1 MELDDAPI
9 ERCLMLAQ
17 RLARLMRDEDSQRWL
32 DLEQRGYPAEL
43 PSGHLGKCGQ
53 YAYRFSDG
61 NKVVNSSSLPFLE
74 TAKQAAEAVLQKTSP
89 PTVTGMA
96 KDFVGAGA
104 TKAVLDSIDASIKLA
119 RDTFVLASTNY
130 SRQRAMLH
138 RWATDMLISLELGDA
153 AEGIFE
159 SARARV
165 DVFIGVHAPR
175 AAEQLV
181 ALNENMRNGDSEAF
195 SQALTSCRRLLA
207 TVADALFPPRAEPYT
222 DRQGNKRSVGT
233 EQYKNRLM
241 AYLAD
246 RVDSVGSFAILD
258 ADIGLVAARLDAIY
272 EKACKGVH
280 AEIDQA
286 EAQLTVIHTYLF
298 LAEVARHASPPPA
311 PPKVPRKAPAKRTR
325 LARARKR

>member
-1 MELDDAPI
+1 
-9 ERCLMLAQ
+9 MLAQ

-32 DLEQRGYPAEL
+32 DLEQRGYPEEL
-43 PSGHLGKCGQ
+43 PAGHLGKCSQ
-53 YAYRFSDG
+53 YAYRFAG
-61 NKVVNSSSLPFLE
+61 AKVVTTGSLPFLE
-74 TAKQAAEAVLQKTSP
+74 TAKQAAEAVLHKTSP
-89 PTVTGMA
+89 PAVSGMA
-96 KDFVGAGA
+96 ADFVGAGA
-104 TKAVLDSIDASIKLA
+104 TKIVIDSINASIKLA

-153 AEGIFE
+153 AESIFE

-165 DVFIGVHAPR
+165 DAFIGVHAPR

-181 ALNENMRNGDSEAF
+181 ALNENMRSGDNEAF

-207 TVADALFPPRAEPYT
+207 TVADAIFPPRAEPYV
-222 DRQGNKRSVGT
+222 DRHGKERAVGV
-233 EQYKNRLM
+233 EQYKNRLL

-246 RVDSVGSFAILD
+246 RVDSAGSFAILD
-258 ADIGLVAARLDAIY
+258 TDLALVAARLDAIY

-280 AEIDQA
+280 ADVDQI

-298 LAEVARHASPPPA
+298 LAEVARHASPALNPPRVRR
-311 PPKVPRKAPAKRTR
+311 KKAPAKRRR
-325 LARARKR
+325 LARTRRP

>member
-1 MELDDAPI
+1 MELDGAPI

-32 DLEQRGYPAEL
+32 DLEQRGYPDEL
-43 PSGHLGKCGQ
+43 PPGHLGNCSR
-53 YAYRFSDG
+53 YAYRFNDG
-61 NKVVNSSSLPFLE
+61 KVVTPGSLPYLE
-74 TAKQAAEAVLQKTSP
+74 TAKRAAEAVLEKTNP

-96 KDFVGAGA
+96 KDFIGAGA
-104 TKAVLDSIDASIKLA
+104 TKAVLDSINESIKLA

-138 RWATDMLISLELGDA
+138 RWATDMLISLELGDV

-159 SARARV
+159 AARASV
-165 DVFIGVHAPR
+165 DVFIAAHAPR

-181 ALNENMRNGDSEAF
+181 ALNESMRNGEGESL
-195 SQALTSCRRLLA
+195 SQALTSCRRLLM
-207 TVADALFPPRAEPYT
+207 TIADAMFPSRAEPYK
-222 DRQGNKRSVGT
+222 DRKGTARLVGP

-241 AYLAD
+241 AYLAGTVESD
-246 RVDSVGSFAILD
+246 GSLAILD
-258 ADIGLVAARLDAIY
+258 ADLAHLAARLDAVY

-280 AEIDQA
+280 NEVDKA

-298 LAEVARHASPPPA
+298 LAEVARHTA
-311 PPKVPRKAPAKRTR
+311 RTP
-325 LARARKR
+325 

>member
-1 MELDDAPI
+1 MELDDAAI
-9 ERCLMLAQ
+9 EPCLMLAQ

-43 PSGHLGKCGQ
+43 PPGHLGNCAK
-53 YAYRFSDG
+53 YAYRFKDS
-61 NKVVNSSSLPFLE
+61 KVVTTGSLPFLE
-74 TAKQAAEAVLQKTSP
+74 TAKRAAEAVLEKTSP

-104 TKAVLDSIDASIKLA
+104 TRAVLESINDSIKLA
-119 RDTFVLASTNY
+119 RDTFVVASENY

-159 SARARV
+159 SARASV
-165 DVFIGVHAPR
+165 DVFIAAHAPR

-181 ALNENMRNGDSEAF
+181 ALNESMRNGEGESL
-195 SQALTSCRRLLA
+195 SHALTSCRRLLMN
-207 TVADALFPPRAEPYT
+207 VADAMFPPRAEPYK
-222 DRQGNKRSVGT
+222 DRKGKERTVGP
-233 EQYKNRLM
+233 EQYKNRLV
-241 AYLAD
+241 AYLAE
-246 RVDSVGSFAILD
+246 RVESDGSLAILD
-258 ADIGLVAARLDAIY
+258 ADLGHLAARIDAVY

-280 AEIDQA
+280 DEVDKA

-298 LAEVARHASPPPA
+298 LAEVARHTA
-311 PPKVPRKAPAKRTR
+311 PRIPEKNRQTKVTRKKKTTA
-325 LARARKR
+325 